1 MLVTDASSTVTA
13 SLLDRAGST
22 MALPVTVGSRAD
34 GAMTWATAELALSPL
49 APGEYIL
56 KLTVAGPGGPSD
68 VYKGIRVVP

>member
-1 MLVTDASSTVTA
+1 VPVTA
-13 SLLDRAGST
+13 GTRTDST
-22 MALPVTVGSRAD
+22 L
-34 GAMTWATAELALSPL
+34 TWATAELALAPL